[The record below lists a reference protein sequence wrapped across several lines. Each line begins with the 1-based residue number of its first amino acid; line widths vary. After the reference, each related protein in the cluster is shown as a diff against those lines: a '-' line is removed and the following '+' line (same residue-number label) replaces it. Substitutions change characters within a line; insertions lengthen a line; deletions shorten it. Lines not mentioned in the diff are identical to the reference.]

1 MKKNQ
6 VKIWV
11 GCGIFCIAAVLLS
24 VWYAVTFNNSRL
36 VAPMDFGSYSFN
48 TKDLP
53 MILSISLTCVYA
65 LALFIHL
72 FISIGTVSYTHLTLP
87 TNSRV

>member
-65 LALFIHL
+65 LLWFSSCLSALGKARKT
-72 FISIGTVSYTHLTLP
+72 SQRQT
-87 TNSRV
+87 

>member
-24 VWYAVTFNNSRL
+24 VWYAVTFSMKI
-36 VAPMDFGSYSFN
+36 PDIFPS
-48 TKDLP
+48 
-53 MILSISLTCVYA
+53 
-65 LALFIHL
+65 
-72 FISIGTVSYTHLTLP
+72 
-87 TNSRV
+87 

>member
-11 GCGIFCIAAVLLS
+11 GCGIFCIADVLLS
-24 VWYAVTFNNSRL
+24 VWYAVTCNDSRL

-48 TKDLP
+48 TKDWGGVK
-53 MILSISLTCVYA
+53 SV
-65 LALFIHL
+65 
-72 FISIGTVSYTHLTLP
+72 
-87 TNSRV
+87 